1 MSFLLKNN
9 IHTSIAKTFYDDVL
23 SQRNVYY
30 YFLGRTQTWGLS
42 DMPPEI
48 PDTFSEEA
56 DIRNNIIY
64 MSKIGVSDICLVT
77 ERIDWKANTIY
88 DRYDANLSP
97 TNISATGATNIKKA
111 KFYVL
116 TDEMNV
122 YKCINNNG
130 GVMSTAKPTGT
141 SYDNVQLNDG
151 YVWKFMY
158 SVTPVLQ
165 YKFLTDSH
173 MPVVQAL
180 NKRYY
185 EGFGIDSVTINK
197 SGSGYSGGIT
207 TFAEVMG
214 DGSGAEIKLS
224 INPSTGSIANVII
237 TNQGSGYTSGAI
249 KITSMDGKGSGK
261 YGHLTAVLIP
271 NFISGK
277 LDTVTISDPGINYS
291 TDSQTN
297 IRVLGN
303 GEGAVLHPVIEEGKL
318 TDVIIESP
326 GSGYTNVALY
336 VQSITGNGAEITVS
350 SNNGDI
356 ASIQSDVELLAVPGA
371 IYVIDV
377 VDSGNDYSYA
387 RCEVSGDGNGLVVKP
402 ILYNG
407 KVIRFDIENQGIN
420 YTWCKIDVV
429 GDGVDAKAS
438 PVYSPIKG
446 HGYNAVDELFADTIS
461 IYSTVKFNKTQPLLI
476 NNDYRQFGIIKNPEY
491 TNKSSIFR
499 DFSGSS
505 CYMIKVNS
513 AITSYP
519 DQELLV
525 QNDLTKKFLVVGS
538 DGVNQLL
545 VQSFGGIPPTAG
557 MLLIDSVDSTLK
569 YTVNQTEL
577 PTVNK
582 LSGDLIFVDN
592 RASIFQSSNQFISLR
607 TNIKF

>member
-30 YFLGRTQTWGLS
+30 YFLGRTQTWGINDL
-42 DMPPEI
+42 PPEI

-56 DIRNNIIY
+56 DIRNHIIY
-64 MSKIGVSDICLVT
+64 MNKIGISDVCLVT
-77 ERIDWKANTIY
+77 ERINWRANTVY
-88 DRYDANLSP
+88 DRYDANISP
-97 TNISATGATNIKKA
+97 TNMSSTGATNIKQA
-111 KFYVL
+111 KFYVI
-116 TDEMNV
+116 TDEMHV
-122 YKCINNNG
+122 YKCINNNNG
-130 GVMSTAKPTGT
+130 AMSTSKPSGT
-141 SYDNVQLNDG
+141 SYENIQLNDG
-151 YVWKFMY
+151 YIWKFMY

-165 YKFLTDSH
+165 YKFLTETH

-197 SGSGYSGGIT
+197 SGDGYSGNIT

-214 DGSGAEIKLS
+214 DGVGAEIKLS
-224 INPSTGSIANVII
+224 INPSSGSIANVII

-271 NFISGK
+271 NFIGGK

-297 IRVLGN
+297 IMVLGN
-303 GEGAVLHPVIEEGKL
+303 GEGAVLYPVIEDGKL

-336 VQSITGNGAEITVS
+336 VQSLTGSGAEIGVS
-350 SNNGDI
+350 STNGDI
-356 ASIQSDVELLAVPGA
+356 LSIQSDVELLAVPGA
-371 IYVIDV
+371 IYVVDV
-377 VDSGNDYSYA
+377 VDAGNNYSYA
-387 RCEVSGDGNGLVVKP
+387 KCEVSGDGNGLVVKP
-402 ILYNG
+402 VLYNG
-407 KVIRFDIENQGIN
+407 RVIRFDIENPGIN
-420 YTWCKIDVV
+420 YTWCKINIV
-429 GDGVDAKAS
+429 GDGVGAQAK
-438 PVYSPIKG
+438 PIYSPIKG
-446 HGYNAVDELFADTIS
+446 HGHNAVDELFADTIS
-461 IYSTVKFNKTQPLLI
+461 IYSTIKFNQNQPLLT
-476 NNDYRQFGIIKNPEY
+476 NNDFRQFGIIKNPEY
-491 TNKSSIFR
+491 INKSNIFR
-499 DFSGSS
+499 DFSGSA
-505 CYMIKVNS
+505 CYTIKVNN
-513 AITSYP
+513 ATSTFP

-525 QNDLTKKFLVVGS
+525 NNDLTKKFTVVGTNNI
-538 DGVNQLL
+538 DQLL
-545 VQSFGGIPPTAG
+545 VQSFGGIPPTSG
-557 MLLIDSVDSTLK
+557 MILVDSSNSSLT
-569 YTVNQTEL
+569 YTVNQIEL

-582 LSGDLIFVDN
+582 LSGDLIFIDN

>member
-30 YFLGRTQTWGLS
+30 YFLGRTQTWGINDL
-42 DMPPEI
+42 PPEI

-56 DIRNNIIY
+56 DIRNHIIY
-64 MSKIGVSDICLVT
+64 MNKIGISDVCLVT
-77 ERIDWKANTIY
+77 ERINWRANTVY
-88 DRYDANLSP
+88 DRYDANISP
-97 TNISATGATNIKKA
+97 TNMAATGATNIKQA
-111 KFYVL
+111 KFYVI
-116 TDEMNV
+116 TDEMHV
-122 YKCINNNG
+122 YKCINNNNG
-130 GVMSTAKPTGT
+130 AMSTSKPSGT
-141 SYDNVQLNDG
+141 SYENIQLNDG
-151 YVWKFMY
+151 YIWKFMY

-165 YKFLTDSH
+165 YKFLTETH

-197 SGSGYSGGIT
+197 SGDGYSGNIT

-214 DGSGAEIKLS
+214 DGVGAEIKLS
-224 INPSTGSIANVII
+224 INPSSGSIANVII

-271 NFISGK
+271 NFIGGK

-297 IRVLGN
+297 IMVLGN
-303 GEGAVLHPVIEEGKL
+303 GEGAVLYPVIEDGKL

-336 VQSITGNGAEITVS
+336 VQSLTGSGAEIGVS
-350 SNNGDI
+350 STNGDI
-356 ASIQSDVELLAVPGA
+356 LSIQSDVELLAVPGA
-371 IYVIDV
+371 IYVVDV
-377 VDSGNDYSYA
+377 VDAGNNYSYA
-387 RCEVSGDGNGLVVKP
+387 KCEVSGDGNGLLVKP
-402 ILYNG
+402 VLYNG
-407 KVIRFDIENQGIN
+407 RVIRFDIENPGIN
-420 YTWCKIDVV
+420 YTWCKINIV
-429 GDGVDAKAS
+429 GDGVGAQAK
-438 PVYSPIKG
+438 PIYSPIKG
-446 HGYNAVDELFADTIS
+446 HGHNAVDELFADTIS
-461 IYSTVKFNKTQPLLI
+461 IYSTIKFNQNQPLLT
-476 NNDYRQFGIIKNPEY
+476 NNDLRQFGVIKNPEY
-491 TNKSSIFR
+491 INKSNIFR
-499 DFSGSS
+499 DFSGSA
-505 CYMIKVNS
+505 CYTIKVNN
-513 AITSYP
+513 ATSTFP

-525 QNDLTKKFLVVGS
+525 NNDLTKKFTVVGTNNI
-538 DGVNQLL
+538 DQLL
-545 VQSFGGIPPTAG
+545 VQSFGGIPPTSG
-557 MLLIDSVDSTLK
+557 MILVDSSNSSLT
-569 YTVNQTEL
+569 YTVNQIEL

-582 LSGDLIFVDN
+582 LSGDLIFIDN

>member
-30 YFLGRTQTWGLS
+30 YFLGRTQTWGINDL
-42 DMPPEI
+42 PPEI

-56 DIRNNIIY
+56 DIRNHIIY
-64 MSKIGVSDICLVT
+64 MNKIGISDVCLVT
-77 ERIDWKANTIY
+77 ERINWRANTVY
-88 DRYDANLSP
+88 DRYDANISP
-97 TNISATGATNIKKA
+97 TNMSATGATNIKQA
-111 KFYVL
+111 KFYVI
-116 TDEMNV
+116 TDEMHV
-122 YKCINNNG
+122 YKCINNNNG
-130 GVMSTAKPTGT
+130 AMSTSKPSGT
-141 SYDNVQLNDG
+141 SYENIQLNDG
-151 YVWKFMY
+151 YIWKFMY

-165 YKFLTDSH
+165 YKFLTETH

-197 SGSGYSGGIT
+197 SGDGYSGNIT

-214 DGSGAEIKLS
+214 DGVGAEIKLS
-224 INPSTGSIANVII
+224 INPSSGSIANVII

-271 NFISGK
+271 NFIGGK

-297 IRVLGN
+297 IMVLGN
-303 GEGAVLHPVIEEGKL
+303 GEGAVLYPVIEDGKL

-336 VQSITGNGAEITVS
+336 VQSLTGSGAEIGVS
-350 SNNGDI
+350 STNGDI
-356 ASIQSDVELLAVPGA
+356 LSIQSDVELLAVPGS
-371 IYVIDV
+371 IYVVDV
-377 VDSGNDYSYA
+377 VDAGNNYSYA
-387 RCEVSGDGNGLVVKP
+387 KCEVSGDGNGLLVKP
-402 ILYNG
+402 VLYNG
-407 KVIRFDIENQGIN
+407 RVIRFDIENPGIN
-420 YTWCKIDVV
+420 YTWCKIDIV
-429 GDGVDAKAS
+429 GDGVGAQSK
-438 PVYSPIKG
+438 PIYSPIKG
-446 HGYNAVDELFADTIS
+446 HGHNAVDELFADTIS
-461 IYSTVKFNKTQPLLI
+461 IYSTIKFNQNQPLLT
-476 NNDYRQFGIIKNPEY
+476 NNDFRQFGIIKNPEY
-491 TNKSSIFR
+491 INKSNIFR
-499 DFSGSS
+499 DFSGSA
-505 CYMIKVNS
+505 CYTIKVNN
-513 AITSYP
+513 ATSTFP

-525 QNDLTKKFLVVGS
+525 NNDLTKKFTVVGTNNI
-538 DGVNQLL
+538 DQLL
-545 VQSFGGIPPTAG
+545 VQSFGGIPPTSG
-557 MLLIDSVDSTLK
+557 MILVDSSNSSLT
-569 YTVNQTEL
+569 YTVNQIEL

-582 LSGDLIFVDN
+582 LSGDLIFIDN

>member
-9 IHTSIAKTFYDDVL
+9 IHTSIARTFYDDVL

-30 YFLGRTQTWGLS
+30 YFLGRTQTWGLT
-42 DMPPEI
+42 DIPPEI

-77 ERIDWKANTIY
+77 ERINWRANTVY
-88 DRYDANLSP
+88 DRYDANISP
-97 TNISATGATNIKKA
+97 NNVSATGATNIKNA
-111 KFYVL
+111 KFYVI

-122 YKCINNNG
+122 YKCINNNNG
-130 GVMSTAKPTGT
+130 SMSTAKPTGT
-141 SYDNVQLNDG
+141 SYENVQLNDG
-151 YVWKFMY
+151 YIWKFMY

-165 YKFLTDSH
+165 YKFLTDTH

-197 SGSGYSGGIT
+197 SGSGYSGSIT

-214 DGSGAEIKLS
+214 DGEGAEIKLS
-224 INPSTGSIANVII
+224 INPSTGSISNVII

-271 NFISGK
+271 NFIAGK
-277 LDTVTISDPGINYS
+277 LDTVSISDPGINYS

-297 IRVLGN
+297 IMVLGN
-303 GEGAVLHPVIEEGKL
+303 GEGAVLHPVIEDGKL

-336 VQSITGNGAEITVS
+336 VQSLTGNGAEISVS

-356 ASIQSDVELLAVPGA
+356 LSIQSDVELLAVPGA
-371 IYVIDV
+371 IYVVDV
-377 VDSGNDYSYA
+377 VDSGSNYSYA
-387 RCEVSGDGNGLVVKP
+387 RCEVSGDGNGLIVKP
-402 ILYNG
+402 VLYNG
-407 KVIRFDIENQGIN
+407 RVIRVDIENPGIN

-429 GDGVDAKAS
+429 GDGVGAKVSAI
-438 PVYSPIKG
+438 YSPIKG
-446 HGYNAVDELFADTIS
+446 HGHNSVDELFADTIS
-461 IYSTVKFNKTQPLLI
+461 IYSTIKFNQRHPLLI

-491 TNKSSIFR
+491 INKSNIFR
-499 DFSGSS
+499 DFSGSA
-505 CYMIKVNS
+505 CYTIKVNN
-513 AITSYP
+513 AVTAYQ
-519 DQELLV
+519 DQELLAKT
-525 QNDLTKKFLVVGS
+525 DLTKKFLVVGS
-538 DGVNQLL
+538 DGINQLL
-545 VQSFGGIPPTAG
+545 VQSFGGISPTAG
-557 MLLIDSVDSTLK
+557 MILVDSSNASLS
-569 YTVNQTEL
+569 YTVNQIEL

-582 LSGDLIFVDN
+582 LSGDLILVDN

>member
-30 YFLGRTQTWGLS
+30 YFLGRTQTWGINDL
-42 DMPPEI
+42 PPEI

-56 DIRNNIIY
+56 DIRNHIIY
-64 MSKIGVSDICLVT
+64 MNKIGISDVCLVT
-77 ERIDWKANTIY
+77 ERINWRANTVY
-88 DRYDANLSP
+88 DRYDANISP
-97 TNISATGATNIKKA
+97 TNMSATGATNIKQA
-111 KFYVL
+111 KFYVI
-116 TDEMNV
+116 TDEMHV
-122 YKCINNNG
+122 YKCINNNNG
-130 GVMSTAKPTGT
+130 AMSTSKPSGT
-141 SYDNVQLNDG
+141 SYENIQLNDG
-151 YVWKFMY
+151 YIWKFMY

-165 YKFLTDSH
+165 YKFLTETH

-197 SGSGYSGGIT
+197 SGDGYSGNIT

-214 DGSGAEIKLS
+214 DGVGAEIKLS
-224 INPSTGSIANVII
+224 INPSSGSIANVII

-271 NFISGK
+271 NFIGGK

-297 IRVLGN
+297 IMVLGN
-303 GEGAVLHPVIEEGKL
+303 GEGAVLYPVIEDGKL

-336 VQSITGNGAEITVS
+336 VQSLTGSGAEIGVS
-350 SNNGDI
+350 STNGDI
-356 ASIQSDVELLAVPGA
+356 LSIQSDVELLAVPGA
-371 IYVIDV
+371 IYVVDV
-377 VDSGNDYSYA
+377 VDAGNNYSYA
-387 RCEVSGDGNGLVVKP
+387 KCEVSGDGNGLVVKP
-402 ILYNG
+402 VLYNG
-407 KVIRFDIENQGIN
+407 RVIRFDIENPGIN
-420 YTWCKIDVV
+420 YTWCKINIV
-429 GDGVDAKAS
+429 GDGVGAQSK
-438 PVYSPIKG
+438 PIYSPIKG
-446 HGYNAVDELFADTIS
+446 HGHNAVDELFADTIS
-461 IYSTVKFNKTQPLLI
+461 IYSTIKFNQNQPLLT
-476 NNDYRQFGIIKNPEY
+476 NNDFRQFGIIKNPEY
-491 TNKSSIFR
+491 INKSNIFR
-499 DFSGSS
+499 DFSGSA
-505 CYMIKVNS
+505 CYTIKVNN
-513 AITSYP
+513 ATSTFP

-525 QNDLTKKFLVVGS
+525 NNDITKKFTVVGTNNI
-538 DGVNQLL
+538 DQLL
-545 VQSFGGIPPTAG
+545 VQSFGGIPPTSG
-557 MLLIDSVDSTLK
+557 MILVDSSNSSLT
-569 YTVNQTEL
+569 YTVNQIEL

-582 LSGDLIFVDN
+582 LSGDLIFIDN

>member
-30 YFLGRTQTWGLS
+30 YFLGRTQTWGINDL
-42 DMPPEI
+42 PPEI

-56 DIRNNIIY
+56 DIRNHIIY
-64 MSKIGVSDICLVT
+64 MNKIGISDVCLVT
-77 ERIDWKANTIY
+77 ERINWRANTVY
-88 DRYDANLSP
+88 DRYDANISP
-97 TNISATGATNIKKA
+97 TNMSATGATNIKQA
-111 KFYVL
+111 KFYVI
-116 TDEMNV
+116 TDEMHV
-122 YKCINNNG
+122 YKCINNNNG
-130 GVMSTAKPTGT
+130 AMSTSKPSGT
-141 SYDNVQLNDG
+141 SYENIQLNDG
-151 YVWKFMY
+151 YIWKFMY

-165 YKFLTDSH
+165 YKFLTETH

-197 SGSGYSGGIT
+197 SGDGYSGNIT

-214 DGSGAEIKLS
+214 DGVGAEIKLS
-224 INPSTGSIANVII
+224 INPSSGSIANVII

-271 NFISGK
+271 NFIGGK

-297 IRVLGN
+297 IMVLGN
-303 GEGAVLHPVIEEGKL
+303 GEGAVLYPVIEDGKL

-336 VQSITGNGAEITVS
+336 VQSLTGSGAEIGVS
-350 SNNGDI
+350 STNGDI
-356 ASIQSDVELLAVPGA
+356 LSIQSDVELLAVPGA
-371 IYVIDV
+371 IYVVDV
-377 VDSGNDYSYA
+377 VDAGNNYSYA
-387 RCEVSGDGNGLVVKP
+387 KCEVSGDGNGLVVKP
-402 ILYNG
+402 VLYNG
-407 KVIRFDIENQGIN
+407 RVIRFDIENPGIN
-420 YTWCKIDVV
+420 YTWCKINIV
-429 GDGVDAKAS
+429 GDGVGAQAK
-438 PVYSPIKG
+438 PIYSPIKG
-446 HGYNAVDELFADTIS
+446 HGHNAVDELFADTIS
-461 IYSTVKFNKTQPLLI
+461 IYSTIKFNQNQPLLT
-476 NNDYRQFGIIKNPEY
+476 NNDFRQFGIIKNPEY
-491 TNKSSIFR
+491 INKSNIFR
-499 DFSGSS
+499 DFSGSA
-505 CYMIKVNS
+505 CYTIKVNN
-513 AITSYP
+513 ATSTFP

-525 QNDLTKKFLVVGS
+525 NNDLTKKFTVVGTNNI
-538 DGVNQLL
+538 DQLL
-545 VQSFGGIPPTAG
+545 VQSFGGIPPTSG
-557 MLLIDSVDSTLK
+557 MILVDSSNSSLT
-569 YTVNQTEL
+569 YTVNQIEL

-582 LSGDLIFVDN
+582 LSGDLIFIDN

>member
-30 YFLGRTQTWGLS
+30 YFLGRTQTWGINDL
-42 DMPPEI
+42 PPEI

-56 DIRNNIIY
+56 DIRNHIIY
-64 MSKIGVSDICLVT
+64 MNKIGISDVCLVT
-77 ERIDWKANTIY
+77 ERINWRANTVY
-88 DRYDANLSP
+88 DRYDANISP
-97 TNISATGATNIKKA
+97 TNMSSTGATNIKQA
-111 KFYVL
+111 KFYVI
-116 TDEMNV
+116 TDEMHV
-122 YKCINNNG
+122 YKCINNNNG
-130 GVMSTAKPTGT
+130 AMSTSKPSGT
-141 SYDNVQLNDG
+141 SYENIQLNDG
-151 YVWKFMY
+151 YIWKFMY

-165 YKFLTDSH
+165 YKFLTETH

-197 SGSGYSGGIT
+197 SGDGYSGNIT

-214 DGSGAEIKLS
+214 DGVGAEIKLS
-224 INPSTGSIANVII
+224 INPSSGSIANVII

-271 NFISGK
+271 NFIGGK

-297 IRVLGN
+297 IMVLGN
-303 GEGAVLHPVIEEGKL
+303 GEGAVLYPVIEDGKL

-336 VQSITGNGAEITVS
+336 VQSLTGSGAEIGVS
-350 SNNGDI
+350 STNGDI
-356 ASIQSDVELLAVPGA
+356 LSIQSDVELLAVPGA
-371 IYVIDV
+371 IYVVDV
-377 VDSGNDYSYA
+377 VDAGNNYSYA
-387 RCEVSGDGNGLVVKP
+387 KCEVSGDGNGLLVKP
-402 ILYNG
+402 VLYNG
-407 KVIRFDIENQGIN
+407 RVIRFDIENPGIN
-420 YTWCKIDVV
+420 YTWCKINIV
-429 GDGVDAKAS
+429 GDGVGAQAK
-438 PVYSPIKG
+438 PIYSPIKG
-446 HGYNAVDELFADTIS
+446 HGHNAVDELFADTIS
-461 IYSTVKFNKTQPLLI
+461 IYSTIKFNQNQPLLT
-476 NNDYRQFGIIKNPEY
+476 NNDFRQFGIIKNPEY
-491 TNKSSIFR
+491 INKSNIFR
-499 DFSGSS
+499 DFSGSA
-505 CYMIKVNS
+505 CYTIKVNN
-513 AITSYP
+513 ATSTFP

-525 QNDLTKKFLVVGS
+525 NNDLTKKFTVVGTNNI
-538 DGVNQLL
+538 DQLL
-545 VQSFGGIPPTAG
+545 VQSFGGIPPTSG
-557 MLLIDSVDSTLK
+557 MILVDSSNSSLT
-569 YTVNQTEL
+569 YTVNQIEL

-582 LSGDLIFVDN
+582 LSGDLIFIDN

>member
-30 YFLGRTQTWGLS
+30 YFLGRTQTWGINDL
-42 DMPPEI
+42 PPEI

-56 DIRNNIIY
+56 DIRNHIIY
-64 MSKIGVSDICLVT
+64 MNKIGISDVCLVT
-77 ERIDWKANTIY
+77 ERINWRANTVY
-88 DRYDANLSP
+88 DRYDANISP
-97 TNISATGATNIKKA
+97 TNMSATGATNIKQA
-111 KFYVL
+111 KFYVI
-116 TDEMNV
+116 TDEMHV
-122 YKCINNNG
+122 YKCINNNNG
-130 GVMSTAKPTGT
+130 AMSTSKPSGT
-141 SYDNVQLNDG
+141 SYENIQLNDG
-151 YVWKFMY
+151 YIWKFMY

-165 YKFLTDSH
+165 YKFLTETH

-197 SGSGYSGGIT
+197 SGDGYSGNIT

-214 DGSGAEIKLS
+214 DGVGAEIKLS
-224 INPSTGSIANVII
+224 INPSSGSIANVII

-271 NFISGK
+271 NFIGGK

-297 IRVLGN
+297 IMVLGN
-303 GEGAVLHPVIEEGKL
+303 GEGAVLYPVIEDGKL

-336 VQSITGNGAEITVS
+336 VQSLTGSGAEIGVS
-350 SNNGDI
+350 STNGDI
-356 ASIQSDVELLAVPGA
+356 LSIQSDVELLAVPGA
-371 IYVIDV
+371 IYVVDV
-377 VDSGNDYSYA
+377 VDAGNNYSYA
-387 RCEVSGDGNGLVVKP
+387 KCEVSGDGNGLLVKP
-402 ILYNG
+402 VLYNG
-407 KVIRFDIENQGIN
+407 RVIRFDIENPGIN
-420 YTWCKIDVV
+420 YTWCKINIV
-429 GDGVDAKAS
+429 GDGVGAQAK
-438 PVYSPIKG
+438 PIYSPIKG
-446 HGYNAVDELFADTIS
+446 HGHNAVDELFADTIS
-461 IYSTVKFNKTQPLLI
+461 IYSTIKFNQNQPILT
-476 NNDYRQFGIIKNPEY
+476 NNDFRQFGIIKNPEY
-491 TNKSSIFR
+491 INKSNIFR
-499 DFSGSS
+499 DFSGSA
-505 CYMIKVNS
+505 CYTIKVNN
-513 AITSYP
+513 ATSTFP

-525 QNDLTKKFLVVGS
+525 NNDLTKKFTVVGTNNI
-538 DGVNQLL
+538 DQLL
-545 VQSFGGIPPTAG
+545 VQSFGGIPPTSG
-557 MLLIDSVDSTLK
+557 MILVDSSNSSLT
-569 YTVNQTEL
+569 YTVNQIEL

-582 LSGDLIFVDN
+582 LSGDLIFIDN

>member
-30 YFLGRTQTWGLS
+30 YFLGRTQTWGINDL
-42 DMPPEI
+42 PPEI

-56 DIRNNIIY
+56 DIRNHIIY
-64 MSKIGVSDICLVT
+64 MNKIGISDVCLVT
-77 ERIDWKANTIY
+77 ERINWRANTVY
-88 DRYDANLSP
+88 DRYDANISP
-97 TNISATGATNIKKA
+97 TNMSATGATNIKQA
-111 KFYVL
+111 KFYVI
-116 TDEMNV
+116 TDEMHV
-122 YKCINNNG
+122 YKCINNNNG
-130 GVMSTAKPTGT
+130 AMSTSKPSGT
-141 SYDNVQLNDG
+141 SYENIQLNDG
-151 YVWKFMY
+151 YIWKFMY

-165 YKFLTDSH
+165 YKFLTETH

-197 SGSGYSGGIT
+197 SGDGYSGNIT

-214 DGSGAEIKLS
+214 DGVGAEIKLS
-224 INPSTGSIANVII
+224 INPSSGSIANVII

-271 NFISGK
+271 NFIGGK

-297 IRVLGN
+297 IMVLGN
-303 GEGAVLHPVIEEGKL
+303 GEGAVLYPVIEDGKL

-336 VQSITGNGAEITVS
+336 VQSLTGSGAEIGVS
-350 SNNGDI
+350 STNGDI
-356 ASIQSDVELLAVPGA
+356 LSIQSDVELLAVPGA
-371 IYVIDV
+371 IYVVDV
-377 VDSGNDYSYA
+377 VDAGNNYSYA
-387 RCEVSGDGNGLVVKP
+387 KCEVSGDGNGLLVKP
-402 ILYNG
+402 VLYNG
-407 KVIRFDIENQGIN
+407 RVIRFDIKNPGIN
-420 YTWCKIDVV
+420 YTWCKIDIV
-429 GDGVDAKAS
+429 GDGVGAQAK
-438 PVYSPIKG
+438 PIYSPIKG
-446 HGYNAVDELFADTIS
+446 HGHNAVDELFADTIS
-461 IYSTVKFNKTQPLLI
+461 IYSTIKFNQNQPLLT
-476 NNDYRQFGIIKNPEY
+476 NNDFRQFGIIKNPEY
-491 TNKSSIFR
+491 INKSNIFR
-499 DFSGSS
+499 DFSGSA
-505 CYMIKVNS
+505 CYTIKVNN
-513 AITSYP
+513 ATSTFP

-525 QNDLTKKFLVVGS
+525 NNDLTKKFTVVGTNNI
-538 DGVNQLL
+538 DQLL
-545 VQSFGGIPPTAG
+545 VQSFGGIPPTSG
-557 MLLIDSVDSTLK
+557 MILVDSSNSSLT
-569 YTVNQTEL
+569 YTVNQIEL

-582 LSGDLIFVDN
+582 LSGDLIFIDN

>member
-30 YFLGRTQTWGLS
+30 YFLGRTQTWGINDL
-42 DMPPEI
+42 PPEI

-56 DIRNNIIY
+56 DIRNHIIY
-64 MSKIGVSDICLVT
+64 MNKIGISDVCLVT
-77 ERIDWKANTIY
+77 ERINWRANTVY
-88 DRYDANLSP
+88 DRYDANISP
-97 TNISATGATNIKKA
+97 TNMSATGATNIKQA
-111 KFYVL
+111 KFYVI
-116 TDEMNV
+116 TDEMHV
-122 YKCINNNG
+122 YKCINNNNG
-130 GVMSTAKPTGT
+130 AMSTSKPSGT
-141 SYDNVQLNDG
+141 SYENIQLNDG
-151 YVWKFMY
+151 YIWKFMY

-165 YKFLTDSH
+165 YKFLTETH

-197 SGSGYSGGIT
+197 SGDGYSGNIT

-214 DGSGAEIKLS
+214 DGVGAEIKLS
-224 INPSTGSIANVII
+224 INPSSGSIANVII

-271 NFISGK
+271 NFIGGK

-297 IRVLGN
+297 IMVLGN
-303 GEGAVLHPVIEEGKL
+303 GEGAVLYPVIEDGKL

-336 VQSITGNGAEITVS
+336 VQSLTGSGAEIGVS
-350 SNNGDI
+350 STNGDI
-356 ASIQSDVELLAVPGA
+356 LSIQSDVELLAVPGA
-371 IYVIDV
+371 IYVVDV
-377 VDSGNDYSYA
+377 VDAGNNYSYA
-387 RCEVSGDGNGLVVKP
+387 KCEVSGDGNGLLVKP
-402 ILYNG
+402 VLYNG
-407 KVIRFDIENQGIN
+407 RVIRFDIENPGIN
-420 YTWCKIDVV
+420 YTWCKINIV
-429 GDGVDAKAS
+429 GDGVGAQAK
-438 PVYSPIKG
+438 PIYSPIKG
-446 HGYNAVDELFADTIS
+446 HGHNAVDELFADTIS
-461 IYSTVKFNKTQPLLI
+461 IYSTIKFNQNQPLLT
-476 NNDYRQFGIIKNPEY
+476 NNDFRQFGIIKNPEY
-491 TNKSSIFR
+491 INKSNIFR
-499 DFSGSS
+499 DFSGSA
-505 CYMIKVNS
+505 CYTIKVNN
-513 AITSYP
+513 ATSTFP

-525 QNDLTKKFLVVGS
+525 NNDLTKKFTVVGTNNI
-538 DGVNQLL
+538 DQLL
-545 VQSFGGIPPTAG
+545 VQSFGGIPPTSG
-557 MLLIDSVDSTLK
+557 MILVDSSNSSLT
-569 YTVNQTEL
+569 YTVNQIEL

-582 LSGDLIFVDN
+582 LSGDLIFIDN